1 MAMQV
6 SYLWPTAG
14 APPTGALAA
23 KVSTVSVGLNPT
35 NSGDTSQIL
44 THAFNLSNA
53 QLTQGF
59 PFVWFEPLDALAS
72 GSNWYLLSSNPN
84 FVIVARGATTASL
97 DTTNNV
103 QTICRIERPWSGGK

>member
-14 APPTGALAA
+14 APPTGAVAA

-44 THAFNLSNA
+44 THAFNLSIP
-53 QLTQGF
+53 QLTQAF
-59 PFVWFEPLDALAS
+59 PFVAFEPPES
-72 GSNWYLLSSNPN
+72 RGQGSNWYLLSSNPN

-97 DTTNNV
+97 DTTNNI
-103 QTICRIERPWSGGK
+103 QTICRIERPWS